1 MKETKNVSLVK
12 EQELKKAI
20 FQKDALVVEVQVL

>member
-12 EQELKKAI
+12 EQELKKAT
-20 FQKDALVVEVQVL
+20 FQKDALVVEVQVS